1 MNHLIYKNP
10 LKIGGESLMDY
21 CFSNLFY
28 EPQNLKQDNYW
39 YDESDNEIKLEIDVP
54 GFDKSDIDIDYK
66 NNYLT
71 IKANKSVTDS
81 KKRHLEKCFKILNI
95 DIKKSKANLENGVL
109 KLNLEKQGTA
119 KNQQLKIS

>member
-1 MNHLIYKNP
+1 MNRLIYKNP
-10 LKIGGESLMDY
+10 LKLGGESLMDY

-28 EPQNLKQDNYW
+28 EPQNLEQDNYW
-39 YDESDNEIKLEIDVP
+39 YDESDNEITLEIDVP
-54 GFDKSDIDIDYK
+54 GFDKSEIDIDYK
-66 NNYLT
+66 DNYLS
-71 IKANKSVTDS
+71 IKANKNVTDS